1 MNIINK
7 QLKMSGCENVNGC
20 NDFNVKV
27 TQILL
32 ILLLAKVFTKRNFSG
47 NKQLHVEWIPDN
59 MVK

>member
-7 QLKMSGCENVNGC
+7 QLKMSGCE
-20 NDFNVKV
+20 NVKV

-32 ILLLAKVFTKRNFSG
+32 ILLLAKVFSKRNTLNFSG

-59 MVK
+59 MVQ

>member
-1 MNIINK
+1 
-7 QLKMSGCENVNGC
+7 MSGCENVNGC

-59 MVK
+59 MVQ